1 MRKFRWPMATLFRAP
16 VEGSKGPSEPNFSLV
31 APQMAEI
38 RTCGGVWGNV
48 QTLLGANKY
57 SCILIPTISYPY
69 IPIITHN
76 RSCYYSIWCYKFAKY
91 TYNICSSK

>member
-1 MRKFRWPMATLFRAP
+1 MFLDFFCHHPSRFYGVLD
-16 VEGSKGPSEPNFSLV
+16 GPSGPPLKKIKDGHHG
-31 APQMAEI
+31 PKMAV
-38 RTCGGVWGNV
+38 GGCVTL

-57 SCILIPTISYPY
+57 SYILLHTLSYPY

-76 RSCYYSIWCYKFAKY
+76 RSCYSSIWCYKFAKY